1 LPGWAACALFLS
13 YAAKILIDVITQEN
27 LTGRRYGILFNLTV
41 PAIAA
46 ETLVPVV
53 VWAVRA
59 WMKKYWG
66 IIGRVHYTLVV
77 PAGLAFLWWLN
88 YYGLLFLHLKYREK
102 NLP

>member
-1 LPGWAACALFLS
+1 M
-13 YAAKILIDVITQEN
+13 
-27 LTGRRYGILFNLTV
+27 
-41 PAIAA
+41 
-46 ETLVPVV
+46 PVV